1 MSRIKYTIV
10 PKENLEA
17 CIFESGVRLSEVDI
31 IIDPII
37 VFNANMEL
45 GIETEIY
52 GEEMNEDN
60 LSDSGI
66 QTREDDENNKANRD
80 V

>member
-10 PKENLEA
+10 PKENIEA
-17 CIFESGVRLSEVDI
+17 SIFESGVRLSETDL

-37 VFNANMEL
+37 VFNAKMEL

-60 LSDSGI
+60 FRFAKESNLL
-66 QTREDDENNKANRD
+66 NL
-80 V
+80 

>member
-10 PKENLEA
+10 PKENIEA
-17 CIFESGVRLSEVDI
+17 SIFESGVRLSETDL
-31 IIDPII
+31 IIDPIV

-52 GEEMNEDN
+52 GNDISNDN
-60 LSDSGI
+60 F
-66 QTREDDENNKANRD
+66 RYYNNKWLWYRFRLCA
-80 V
+80 